1 MSLIDLETRWNCLS
15 FNPPTPS
22 TLPPPPPPQPPST
35 PPSTPLPP
43 PSVWW
48 PTLIMTTDKWQN
60 RGGGVGE
67 YGGKSG
73 GGEIGGEG
81 LLCCFY
87 PGGGGRGVQQI
98 LRFSTSIYWTVYMAQ
113 LRGKKHHSIL
123 QLQVTTQ
130 NLLCDKLLKTRNCI
144 DQSEQSM
151 RQEQEPD
158 WRNI

>member
-22 TLPPPPPPQPPST
+22 TLPPPTPPTPLYPSLYPSSPPPPGFDGPHLLW
-35 PPSTPLPP
+35 PLI
-43 PSVWW
+43 SGK
-48 PTLIMTTDKWQN
+48 T
-60 RGGGVGE
+60 GGGGLGE

-87 PGGGGRGVQQI
+87 PGGGRGVQQI